1 MQKQLSQEFKY
12 PNINQQK
19 CSNIE
24 NEHNEKSLKI
34 TQNTPNPN
42 YCNCKSEINVEKP
55 NSQLIPE
62 NLNTIENNYKLQAG
76 NDNPPITTQRN
87 IHNIY
92 SSNNWKIYRHWCKWL
107 SQKVKY
113 LQNQKSTNH

>member
-1 MQKQLSQEFKY
+1 MSQEFKY

-42 YCNCKSEINVEKP
+42 YCNCKIEINVEKP

-92 SSNNWKIYRHWCKWL
+92 FSNN
-107 SQKVKY
+107 
-113 LQNQKSTNH
+113 